1 MDIKDK
7 ELHRIALT
15 AIIYNKE
22 GKYLIT
28 QRALTRK
35 AFPGKWTVPGGG
47 LNVDDYINTEP
58 KTASSPQWYYALTNT
73 LKREVKEEVNVEI
86 DNLEY
91 LLDLTFIRPDGIP
104 VLVLSYI
111 AKYKGGEVKHDEE
124 TIGSAWVTLKEA
136 KKYDLIE
143 GIWEEI
149 EMVDKILKKRAKT
162 LGQKKKPT
170 KKPAKPKKKVAAK
183 KKKR

>member
-15 AIIYNKE
+15 AIVYNSE

-28 QRALTRK
+28 KRALTKK

-47 LNVDDYINTEP
+47 LTIDDYINTKP
-58 KTASSPQWYYALTNT
+58 TTGANQWYHALINT
-73 LKREVKEEVNVEI
+73 LTREVKEETNVDI
-86 DNLEY
+86 DTIEY
-91 LLDLTFIRPDGIP
+91 LLDLTFIRPDNVP
-104 VLVLSYI
+104 VLVLSYM
-111 AKYKGGEVKHDEE
+111 ARYKGGDVQHDED
-124 TIGSAWVTLKEA
+124 TIDSAWVTLEEA

-149 EMVDKILKKRAKT
+149 EMVDKKLKER
-162 LGQKKKPT
+162 
-170 KKPAKPKKKVAAK
+170 
-183 KKKR
+183 